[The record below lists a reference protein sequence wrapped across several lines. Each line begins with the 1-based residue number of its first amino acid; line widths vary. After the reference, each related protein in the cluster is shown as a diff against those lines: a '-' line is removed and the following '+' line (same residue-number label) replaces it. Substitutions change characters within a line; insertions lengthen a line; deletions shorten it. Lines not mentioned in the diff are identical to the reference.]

1 MMSLLTVN
9 VRLALRSLNRNR
21 LRTLLTMLGIII
33 GVAAVLTMV
42 ALGTGARASVEDEV
56 GSAGTNLIFV
66 SSGNYTRGG
75 EGVGISAGLGSA
87 KTLTSGDVEAIAST
101 VSGIRYMSPGVSTR
115 MFVVSGDASAAGTA
129 VASASATAKRE
140 FARVQGVSA
149 DFSQMYGWT
158 VVAGRAF
165 TPEDVQGTTPRVV
178 LGRALADRLFG
189 AGANPT
195 GKAVQLRDAG
205 FTVIGVI
212 TGDAEDHR
220 EVAFVPWTTLQ
231 RSLGVAHLQTITIAA
246 NKAGEA
252 SRIAGDVTTVL
263 RKRHKVI
270 GSAQQTGYLA
280 AQGGAGGTPDDFTVK
295 TQAAQALTKGLYTPA
310 AAFALANLPQLDQV
324 TLEEMSETLDRASD
338 TMTALL
344 ASIAGV
350 SLVVGGIGIMNI
362 MLVSVTERT
371 REIGL
376 RMATGARTRAIA
388 LQFLTEAVTLSMIGG
403 FTGLVLGLISS
414 RVVGWALGWP
424 TRVSPGAVLLAV
436 GIAATVG
443 LVFGSYPARR
453 AARLDPIEALRTE

>member
-1 MMSLLTVN
+1 MSLLTIN
-9 VRLALRSLNRNR
+9 VRLALRSLGRNR
-21 LRTLLTMLGIII
+21 MRTLLTMLGIII

-56 GSAGTNLIFV
+56 SAAGTNLIFV
-66 SSGNYTRGG
+66 SAGNYTRGG
-75 EGVGISAGLGSA
+75 EGVGIAAGLGSA
-87 KTLTSGDVEAIAST
+87 KTLVPADATAIASA
-101 VSGIRYMSPGVSTR
+101 VSGIRYISPGMSIRGFVSA
-115 MFVVSGDASAAGTA
+115 GDR
-129 VASASATAKRE
+129 RE
-140 FARVQGVSA
+140 FARVQGASA
-149 DFSQMYGWT
+149 DFGPMYSWSFTSGRT
-158 VVAGRAF
+158 FTADEVRGGAAVA
-165 TPEDVQGTTPRVV
+165 V

-189 AGANPT
+189 AGVKPDGRT
-195 GKAVQLRDAG
+195 LQLRDV
-205 FTVIGVI
+205 TYTIVGVT
-212 TGDAEDHR
+212 TGDADDHR
-220 EVAFVPWTTLQ
+220 DVAFVPWTTLQ

-246 NKAGEA
+246 AKAGDA
-252 SRIAGDVTTVL
+252 SRIGTDVTELL
-263 RKRHKVI
+263 RKRHRVVTAA
-270 GSAQQTGYLA
+270 GGTAAQTGYLA
-280 AQGGAGGTPDDFTVK
+280 AQGGVGGSPDDFTVK

-324 TLEEMSETLDRASD
+324 TLEEMADTLDRASD

-376 RMATGARTRAIA
+376 RMAAGARTRDVG

-403 FTGLVLGLISS
+403 LAGLIVGLISAQ
-414 RVVGWALGWP
+414 VVGWTLGWP
-424 TRVSPGAVLLAV
+424 ARVSPGAIALAV

-453 AARLDPIEALRTE
+453 AALLDPIEALRTE